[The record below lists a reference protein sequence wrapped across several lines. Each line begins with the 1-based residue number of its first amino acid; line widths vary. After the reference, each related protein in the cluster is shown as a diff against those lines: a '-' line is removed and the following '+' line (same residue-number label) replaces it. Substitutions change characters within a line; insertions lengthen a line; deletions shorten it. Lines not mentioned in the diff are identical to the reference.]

1 MFGKAK
7 QLDELESVVCA
18 LIDKVTLLAEKTL
31 PAPKYGFGETVSH
44 FGNPSVV
51 TTINLDLDSF
61 KYRYGLVATNGH
73 SFESHEDM
81 LSLPEATK
89 K

>member
-7 QLDELESVVCA
+7 RVDKLESVVCA

-31 PAPKYGFGETVSH
+31 PAPKYDFGETVIYLDS
-44 FGNPSVV
+44 PSVV
-51 TTINLDLDSF
+51 TAINLDLDSF
-61 KYRYGLVATNGH
+61 KYRYGLILINGL
-73 SFESHEDM
+73 SFEKNENE
-81 LSLPEATK
+81 LGKAK